1 VAEDRQPGESIGGK
15 VQQIAGI
22 DGCQSLWLAIAHVPG
37 STSFVAQLLATSEL
51 PTQPWTLAAIDI
63 PIGLPD
69 SGAREADG
77 AARKLIGP
85 RASSVFPCPIR
96 PALDATSWQEACAI
110 TYRHNGHRISKQ
122 TFAILPKIRA
132 VDECVR
138 STDLRQR
145 LFEIHPEVSFASW
158 QGAPILYAKK
168 DVRGQEQRRALIAGH
183 FGPEAFAS
191 VVAQISARSVAADDI
206 ADAFAALWSAE
217 RLFAGTAQRLP
228 SVSAIDSYG
237 LPMHIWY

>member
-1 VAEDRQPGESIGGK
+1 MRP
-15 VQQIAGI
+15 IAGI
-22 DGCQSLWLAIAHVPG
+22 DGCKSRWLAIAHVPG
-37 STSFVAQLLATSEL
+37 SRAFEPRILETSEL
-51 PTQPWTLAAIDI
+51 AAQPWALAAIDI

-69 SGAREADG
+69 QGARESDG
-77 AARKLIGP
+77 LARKFVGP

-96 PALDATSWQEACAI
+96 PALAATSWEEACEI
-110 TYRHNGHRISKQ
+110 TLRHNGHRVSKQ

-145 LFEIHPEVSFASW
+145 LFEIHPEVSFACW
-158 QGAPILYAKK
+158 QGAPTLEAKRE
-168 DVRGQEQRRALIAGH
+168 VRGQEQRRALIARH
-183 FGPEAFAS
+183 FGAEAFAS
-191 VVAQISARSVAADDI
+191 VVAQLGAGAANATADDI

-217 RLFAGTAQRLP
+217 RLHAGTGQRLP
-228 SVSAIDSYG
+228 HDAAFDSFY

>member
-1 VAEDRQPGESIGGK
+1 ME
-15 VQQIAGI
+15 QIAGI
-22 DGCQSLWLAIAHVPG
+22 DGCQSRWLAISHVPG
-37 STSFVAQLLATSEL
+37 SSSFVAQVLATNEL
-51 PTQPWTLAAIDI
+51 AAQPWALAAIDI
-63 PIGLPD
+63 PIGLPG
-69 SGAREADG
+69 SGVREADG
-77 AARKLIGP
+77 AARKFVGP

-96 PALDATSWQEACAI
+96 PALDATSWQEACEI
-110 TYRHNGHRISKQ
+110 TYQHNGHRVSRQ

-145 LFEIHPEVSFASW
+145 LYEIHPEVSFASW
-158 QGAPILYAKK
+158 QSAPMLHAKR
-168 DVRGQEQRRALIAGH
+168 DARGHEQRRALIARH

-191 VVAQISARSVAADDI
+191 VVAQIGSRSVAADDI

-217 RLFAGTAQRLP
+217 RLLVGSAQRLP
-228 SVSAIDSYG
+228 KDSAVDSYG

>member
-1 VAEDRQPGESIGGK
+1 M
-15 VQQIAGI
+15 QQIAGI
-22 DGCQSLWLAIAHVPG
+22 DGCQSRWLAIAHVPG
-37 STSFVAQLLATSEL
+37 SPSFVAQVLETSEL
-51 PTQPWTLAAIDI
+51 PAQPWALAAIDI

-69 SGAREADG
+69 SGAREADR
-77 AARKLIGP
+77 AARKFIGP

-96 PALDATSWQEACAI
+96 PALAASSWQEVCEI

-132 VDECVR
+132 VDECIR
-138 STDLRQR
+138 STNLKQR

-158 QGAPILYAKK
+158 KGSPTLHAKK
-168 DVRGQEQRRALIAGH
+168 DVRGHEQRRALIAEH
-183 FGPEAFAS
+183 FGAEAFAS
-191 VVAQISARSVAADDI
+191 VVAQIGARSVAADDI

-217 RLFAGTAQRLP
+217 RLLAGTAQRLP
-228 SVSAIDSYG
+228 NASVTDSHG

>member
-1 VAEDRQPGESIGGK
+1 M
-15 VQQIAGI
+15 QQIAGI
-22 DGCQSLWLAIAHVPG
+22 DGCKSQWLAIAHVPG
-37 STSFVAQLLATSEL
+37 SPSFTAQVLATSEL
-51 PTQPWTLAAIDI
+51 PAQPWALAAIDI

-69 SGAREADG
+69 SGAREADR
-77 AARKLIGP
+77 AARKFIGP

-96 PALDATSWQEACAI
+96 PALDATSWQEACEI
-110 TYRHNGHRISKQ
+110 TYQHNGHRISQQ

-132 VDECVR
+132 VDECIR

-158 QGAPILYAKK
+158 HGAPTLNAKK
-168 DVRGQEQRRALIAGH
+168 DVRGHEQRRALIAGH
-183 FGPEAFAS
+183 FGPEVFAS
-191 VVAQISARSVAADDI
+191 VVAQIGARSIAADDI

-217 RLFAGTAQRLP
+217 RLLAGTAQRLP
-228 SVSAIDSYG
+228 NVQATDSYG

>member
-1 VAEDRQPGESIGGK
+1 VE
-15 VQQIAGI
+15 QIAGI
-22 DGCQSLWLAIAHVPG
+22 DGCQSRWLAIAHVPG
-37 STSFVAQLLATSEL
+37 SSAFVAQVLATSEL
-51 PTQPWTLAAIDI
+51 PAQPWALAAIDI

-69 SGAREADG
+69 RGAREADR
-77 AARKLIGP
+77 AARKFVGP

-96 PALDATSWQEACAI
+96 PALDATSWLEACEI
-110 TYRHNGHRISKQ
+110 TYQHNSHRISQQ

-132 VDECVR
+132 VDELVR

-145 LFEIHPEVSFASW
+145 LFEVHPEVSFASW
-158 QGAPILYAKK
+158 QGSPMLHAKK
-168 DVRGQEQRRALIAGH
+168 DVRGHEQRRALIAEH

-191 VVAQISARSVAADDI
+191 VVAQIGTRKVAADDI

-217 RLFAGTAQRLP
+217 RLLAGTAQRLP
-228 SVSAIDSYG
+228 DTPVYDSYG

>member
-1 VAEDRQPGESIGGK
+1 M
-15 VQQIAGI
+15 QQIAGI
-22 DGCQSLWLAIAHVPG
+22 DGCQSRWLAIAHMPG
-37 STSFVAQLLATSEL
+37 SPSFVAQVLTTSEL
-51 PTQPWTLAAIDI
+51 PAQPWALAAIDI

-69 SGAREADG
+69 SGAREADR
-77 AARKLIGP
+77 AARKFIGP

-96 PALDATSWQEACAI
+96 PVLDATSWEEACEI
-110 TYRHNGHRISKQ
+110 TYQHNGHRISKQ

-158 QGAPILYAKK
+158 QGAPILHAKR
-168 DVRGQEQRRALIAGH
+168 DARGHEQRRALIAGH

-191 VVAQISARSVAADDI
+191 VVAQIGARSVTADDI

-217 RLFAGTAQRLP
+217 RLLAGTAQRLP
-228 SVSAIDSYG
+228 NVSAVDSFG

>member
-1 VAEDRQPGESIGGK
+1 M
-15 VQQIAGI
+15 QQIAGI
-22 DGCQSLWLAIAHVPG
+22 DGCLSKWLAIAHVPG
-37 STSFVAQLLATSEL
+37 SSSFVAQVLETSEL
-51 PTQPWTLAAIDI
+51 PAQPWALAAIDI

-69 SGAREADG
+69 SGSREADG
-77 AARKLIGP
+77 AARKFIGP

-96 PALDATSWQEACAI
+96 PILYASTWQDACEI
-110 TYRHNGHRISKQ
+110 TYQYNGHRISKQ
-122 TFAILPKIRA
+122 TFAILSKIRA

-158 QGAPILYAKK
+158 KGTPTLHAKR
-168 DVRGQEQRRALIAGH
+168 DVRGHEQRRALIAGH

-191 VVAQISARSVAADDI
+191 VVAQIGARRVTADDI

-217 RLFAGTAQRLP
+217 RLLAGTAQRLP
-228 SVSAIDSYG
+228 SGSAIDSYG

>member
-1 VAEDRQPGESIGGK
+1 M
-15 VQQIAGI
+15 QQIAGI
-22 DGCQSLWLAIAHVPG
+22 DGCQSRWLSIAHVPG
-37 STSFVAQLLATSEL
+37 SQSFEAQVLDTSEL
-51 PTQPWTLAAIDI
+51 AAQPWALAAIDI

-69 SGAREADG
+69 SGAREADS
-77 AARKLIGP
+77 AARKFIGP

-96 PALDATSWQEACAI
+96 PALDATSWQEACEI

-122 TFAILPKIRA
+122 TFAILAKIRA
-132 VDECVR
+132 VDELVR

-145 LFEIHPEVSFASW
+145 LFEVHPEVSFAAW
-158 QGAPILYAKK
+158 QGAPMLHAKR
-168 DVRGQEQRRALIAGH
+168 DLRGHEQRRALIAEH

-191 VVAQISARSVAADDI
+191 VVAQIGSRSVAADDI

-217 RLFAGTAQRLP
+217 RLLTGTAQRLP
-228 SVSAIDSYG
+228 AVSAIDSHG